1 MSMRNC
7 ILAFK
12 ILFALLLTF
21 TSCDKATT
29 LPFDYYQNYCVVQ
42 LYDTQEDAK
51 WTEYLFYHLSKRAK
65 INTLVS
71 KDFPTDDNHVTLG
84 VHIVADAKYDY
95 KIDRE
100 REEITLYAKDEN
112 AMLWLIYQF
121 IGGAAE
127 LDSRFDASDLPPVI
141 LKMESQEKN
150 FTFEWRGLYS
160 PSNSDS
166 DMLLIKGTHH
176 VDYNWALWGHN
187 LGKKLGMKSEYYAE
201 VDGKKYSDQFCF
213 SSSKLKK
220 DIESYIIDQFGYG
233 KPGKGENI
241 TIMPN
246 DNSIVCLCD
255 DCKSAGNKKGNATP
269 AVSKLIAS
277 LAEKFPYH
285 KFFTS
290 AYSSTKSAPSMKM
303 PSNVG
308 VFISSV
314 DVPFCRDYKC
324 SKEYQEFDDLCGEWG
339 KAVSSIYI
347 WEYERNFDDYLTP
360 FPCVNFLRHRFRMYK
375 ELGVD
380 GVFLNGSGDDYS
392 TFDDLQS
399 HLLAAL
405 MIDVD
410 CDIMLETERFLK
422 QYYPNTY
429 TTITEYYGALEDLA
443 YNRGR
448 ILEIYGGIDNAI
460 SAYLDINKFESF
472 WKKLDSESKNI
483 SGDEK
488 QRVGKLLAALN
499 YTRLEI
505 MRCKGKIDK
514 EYVAEALAGLKE
526 SGVKYINES
535 HVKLED
541 YIDAWETQGVK
552 VESDDHF
559 LNQSVESSV
568 GNVDLL
574 TDGKYAFLFNY
585 HTGWLRSKANEWSVR
600 IKPDESA
607 TSSNNKV
614 VASFLMCNKWSMYLP
629 AEIEI
634 QQDGKKIGGW
644 KDDGSDESDKV
655 RKTIEIALSGFD
667 GKSELDIIFRR
678 KQVSNKSTIACDE
691 IELR

>member
-1 MSMRNC
+1 MRNC
-7 ILAFK
+7 ILVSK
-12 ILFALLLTF
+12 IFLTLLLIF

-51 WTEYLFYHLSKRAK
+51 WTDYLFRHLSKRAK

-71 KDFPTDDNHVTLG
+71 KDFPTNDNHVTLG
-84 VHIVADAKYDY
+84 VHIVSDANYDY
-95 KIDRE
+95 KIERE
-100 REEITLYAKDEN
+100 REEITLYAKNEN

-141 LKMESQEKN
+141 LNMESQEKK
-150 FTFEWRGLYS
+150 FSFEWRGLYS
-160 PSNSDS
+160 PSNSDK
-166 DMLLIKGTHH
+166 DMFLIKGTHH
-176 VDYNWALWGHN
+176 VDYDWALWGHN
-187 LGKKLGMKSEYYAE
+187 LGKKLGMKSAYYAQ

-213 SSSKLKK
+213 SSSTLRK
-220 DIESYIIDQFGYG
+220 DIESYIIDQFGSG

-277 LAEKFPYH
+277 LAERFPNH

-290 AYSSTKSAPSMKM
+290 AYSSTMSAPSMKM

-314 DVPFCRDYKC
+314 DVPFSTGYKC
-324 SKEYQEFDDLCGEWG
+324 SKENEEFENLCNEWN
-339 KAVSSIYI
+339 KSVSSIYI

-360 FPCVNFLRHRFRMYK
+360 FPCVNFLGERFRRYK

-380 GVFLNGSGDDYS
+380 GIFLNGAGDDYT

-399 HLLAAL
+399 HLLTAL
-405 MIDVD
+405 MIDAD
-410 CDIMLETERFLK
+410 CDIWQQAERFMK
-422 QYYPNTY
+422 QYYPQTSA
-429 TTITEYYGALEDLA
+429 TILEYYKELENTA
-443 YNRGR
+443 FNRNKN
-448 ILEIYGGIDNAI
+448 LEIYGGIEDAI
-460 SAYLDINKFESF
+460 NAYLDVDKFEAF
-472 WKKLDSESKNI
+472 WKKLDAECKSL

-499 YTRLEI
+499 FTRLEI
-505 MRCKGKIDK
+505 MRSKSKIDK
-514 EYVAEALAGLKE
+514 EFVAEALAGLKE
-526 SGVKYINES
+526 SDIKYINES
-535 HVKLED
+535 HIKLED
-541 YIDAWETQGVK
+541 YIACWENPGVK
-552 VESDDHF
+552 VESEDHF
-559 LNQSVESSV
+559 LNQPVECS
-568 GNVDLL
+568 DDEAYML
-574 TDGKYAFLFNY
+574 TDGKYAFPFNY
-585 HTGWLRSKANEWSVR
+585 HTGWMRNKSNELSIK
-600 IKPDESA
+600 IKPDEST
-607 TSSNNKV
+607 TSANNKIV
-614 VASFLMCNKWSMYLP
+614 TSFLMRNKWNMFLP
-629 AEIEI
+629 KEIEVL
-634 QQDGKKIGGW
+634 QNGKQIGDW

-655 RKTIEIALSGFD
+655 RKTIEITMSGFD
-667 GKSELDIIFRR
+667 PKSEVEIIIRR
-678 KQVSNKSTIACDE
+678 KQVSNKSTITCDE